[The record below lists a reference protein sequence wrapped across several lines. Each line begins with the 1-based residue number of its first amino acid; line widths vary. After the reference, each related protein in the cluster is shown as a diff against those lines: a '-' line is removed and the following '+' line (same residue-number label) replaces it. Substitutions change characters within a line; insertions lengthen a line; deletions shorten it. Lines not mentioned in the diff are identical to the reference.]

1 MKLFQM
7 KRIFGEIKMTW
18 TTILK
23 NEQEWELREQK
34 QRREDKAA
42 SYDKP
47 PKRQKAGLG
56 GRDKC
61 KIETCYAVTCKYN
74 KDKDCIL
81 PVVTLSSNAHC
92 QDFTPEGENL
102 STKE

>member
-1 MKLFQM
+1 MSWKSIMKLDPE
-7 KRIFGEIKMTW
+7 GEY
-18 TTILK
+18 
-23 NEQEWELREQK
+23 ELREMR

-47 PKRQKAGLG
+47 PKKQKTASG

-74 KDKDCIL
+74 KDKDCTL
-81 PVVTLSSNAHC
+81 PTVTLSNKAVW
-92 QDFTPEGENL
+92 QDFTPEGTEL
-102 STKE
+102 STEE